1 MPDLCTAFSNPY
13 VEIAHNVD
21 AIMHLT
27 ESAIVN
33 GTLADMTLNLAN
45 QAKIGLVHVDMQGVI
60 INENMHFQALNNH
73 LGGNKNIMVPGFRA
87 VSNRMIMQ
95 AKMITR
101 PLLLEFSNEIRH
113 FWVRY
118 SPVMDSDNNVTG
130 VFGAFQ
136 DWSAELS
143 RINEAMRDKARFRD
157 FARASSD
164 WFWETDI
171 DFRFT
176 ALSDRITALV
186 GILASEFIGK
196 PIDTLGRLMPNLNGE
211 KTIHRARAEFIP
223 FRDQLFE
230 MLDTNGSIIRF
241 HLAGVPLYDSE
252 GKFRGYRGA
261 GTDVT
266 KSYTME
272 AETMRAR
279 QSLEMTMT
287 ELQRKN
293 ITLDITSGHAQTALK
308 VKNEFLAAMSH
319 ELRTPLNAIIGFAEA
334 MHLQVFGPIE
344 NRYASYAKDIENAGL
359 HLLGLINDVLDVSV
373 IESGDITLS
382 RDIIDLHPLVVQAK
396 ALIALRAD
404 AKKINLDAVAIPEN
418 TLAFADERRAL
429 QILVNLLTNAVKF
442 TPEKGMIGV
451 DINPDVMAGRH
462 MALTVWDTG
471 LGVAAENHERIFEK
485 FQQVTGEVYK
495 GKPEGTGLGLH
506 ISRELAR
513 LMQGDITL
521 ESSIDNG
528 SRFTVTLPLE

>member
-1 MPDLCTAFSNPY
+1 MSDLCTVYTGSYA
-13 VEIAHNVD
+13 EIAHEID
-21 AIMHLT
+21 KIMLLNQYSVT
-27 ESAIVN
+27 N
-33 GTLADMTLNLAN
+33 GTLADMALDLAN
-45 QAKIGLVHVDMQGVI
+45 QAKIGLVHADMQGMI
-60 INENMHFQALNNH
+60 IKENESFRKLNNQ
-73 LGGNKNIMVPGFRA
+73 LGGKTRIMVPGFRTA
-87 VSNRMIMQ
+87 SNRLIMQ
-95 AKMITR
+95 TKMITR
-101 PLLLEFSNEIRH
+101 PLSLEFSNKIRH

-143 RINEAMRDKARFRD
+143 RINEATRDQARFRD

-164 WFWETDI
+164 WFWETDV

-211 KTIHRARAEFIP
+211 KTINRARTEFTP

-230 MLDTNGSIIRF
+230 VLDTSGNIIRF

-252 GKFRGYRGA
+252 GKFRGFRGA
-261 GTDVT
+261 GMDVT
-266 KSYTME
+266 KNYAME

-279 QSLEMTMT
+279 RNLETTMT

-293 ITLDITSGHAQTALK
+293 VALDITSGQAQTALK

-373 IESGDITLS
+373 IESGDIALS
-382 RDIIDLHPLVVQAK
+382 RDVIDLHPLVAQAK
-396 ALIALRAD
+396 ALVALRAE
-404 AKKINLDAVAIPEN
+404 AKIINLDAVAIPEN

-442 TPEKGMIGV
+442 TPENGKIGI

-462 MALTVWDTG
+462 VALTVWDTG
-471 LGVAAENHERIFEK
+471 LGVAAENQERIFEK

-521 ESSIDNG
+521 ESMIGKG
-528 SRFTVTLPLE
+528 SRFTMTLPLE